1 MRSKNYLLHIYKK
14 DVYKGALVFESR
26 TKLTTFLRSRGG
38 VFGTKKLT
46 DIGDGLVLIP
56 AKGLYKFE
64 VEELVS

>member
-1 MRSKNYLLHIYKK
+1 MRNKNYLLHIYKK
-14 DVYKGALVFESR
+14 NVYKGSVVFASR
-26 TKLTTFLRSRGG
+26 TKLTSYLRMKGG